1 MVYKYK
7 IKYEGGSMLLSNS
20 NNLSIDQCVKD
31 LNDLIINLGSKEKN
45 YFKEL
50 DSEDIEKKFVE
61 FNEIHNKLVEKVN
74 KFLRNKNEFYNKFK
88 FNFDSIKHLNKD
100 DILKNNYE
108 FNKDFSELKIS
119 ENNLLIEKKNYKD
132 RFNFNYNYRI
142 KARYD

>member
-88 FNFDSIKHLNKD
+88 FNFDSI
-100 DILKNNYE
+100 Y
-108 FNKDFSELKIS
+108 FRSSPDFLYFLSFSISELLPS
-119 ENNLLIEKKNYKD
+119 SDLFLL
-132 RFNFNYNYRI
+132 
-142 KARYD
+142 